1 LKVDRDF
8 QADKNGVQA
17 RSRADVAGRK
27 AQSLILKL
35 NDLRVFELT
44 PLAAEAPD
52 YITILLLPA

>member
-35 NDLRVFELT
+35 NDLRVFEHLQQANT
-44 PLAAEAPD
+44 FGCRSS
-52 YITILLLPA
+52 